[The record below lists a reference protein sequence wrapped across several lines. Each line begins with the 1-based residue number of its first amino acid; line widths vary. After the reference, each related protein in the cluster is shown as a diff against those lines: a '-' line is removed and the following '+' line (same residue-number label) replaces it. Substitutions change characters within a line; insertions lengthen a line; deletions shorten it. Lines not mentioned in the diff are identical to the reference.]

1 MSVGRVCGVHRFDA
15 GDFAMN
21 DPVHTIIAKLNGVR
35 STGSNVWQAL
45 CPAHDDRNP
54 SLTITRGADGTCL
67 LKCHAGCTAES
78 IVSAVGMKMADLFPI
93 KPGQPKSKPAQ
104 GNGRIFATANE
115 AVTELDRLSGP
126 HSHLHTYQTVEGNP
140 VGCIVRHDG
149 PNGKLIRQVSKNG
162 VGWLLKAMPKPRP
175 LYRLPEISR
184 AELVCI
190 VEGEKC
196 VDALTA
202 IGIISTTSAGGANA
216 AAHSDWS
223 PLAGKAVCIMP
234 DNDGPGEGYAED
246 VIAELSKLNPAPR
259 IRINRL
265 PNLQQGEDVFDYV
278 ALRRKQGKTED
289 EIRAEIEALNEK
301 AEAVEPESTARRAPQ
316 WKPFP
321 TETLPQVIRDYVETT
336 ARAMGCDAS
345 FAALPLLVILA
356 GCVGGKRR
364 LLVKRGWTEPCILW
378 AACVGDSGT
387 LKTPALKAAATIIR
401 EAQAEKLKEYRA
413 AVEAHENEVL
423 QYEADL
429 LDWKRRA
436 SRGPAGD
443 PPKKPIPPLCVRYI
457 VSDITIEALSPILLE
472 NPGGVIL
479 IRDELAGWIGGM
491 NAYKGGRGGDEAHW
505 LSMHTGDALTVDRKS
520 GIPKTIYVPSAN
532 VGIIGGIQPQ
542 TLDRVMGVENR
553 ENGLLARI
561 LLAYPPKRQ
570 RKWSE
575 AEVHQSV
582 IDRVTVIVG
591 RLLTLKH
598 DIDDKG
604 NLRARL
610 VRWTPSGKTAW
621 LEFFTSHAEQGAA
634 LTGHLASAWS
644 KLEGYCA
651 RLALLF
657 HLVRVA
663 TGDGVEDAEAV
674 DAASVRAAAALV
686 AWFGHET
693 VRLYG
698 LFEES
703 DEEQADRLLIEWI
716 ESRGGEVTARELAAS
731 GPRSMRGKVSEA
743 RERLDRL
750 VKAGHGQWSFTNQT
764 GKGRPSERFT
774 LISGGNEN
782 QSEGPNFGETGNDIA
797 AHDSASGNFVSVS
810 SVSKSLNNASIPT
823 GHLKDLSI
831 SSNSNETPDSRDT
844 GNTRGGQVDTVETET
859 KIAATIAPSA
869 ISHPQEPESGGNE
882 GSFASTE
889 TEPDDDLRDALAI
902 LGKGGVA

>member
-1 MSVGRVCGVHRFDA
+1 
-15 GDFAMN
+15 MN
-21 DPVHTIIAKLNGVR
+21 DPAHTIIAKLNGVR

-54 SLTITRGADGTCL
+54 SLTITRGADGNCL
-67 LKCHAGCTAES
+67 LRCHAGCTAES
-78 IVSAVGMKMADLFPI
+78 VVSAVGMKMADLFPI

-175 LYRLPEISR
+175 LYRLPEISK
-184 AELVCI
+184 AESVCI

-196 VDALTA
+196 ADALAELGITA
-202 IGIISTTSAGGANA
+202 TTSAGGANA

-246 VIAELSKLNPAPR
+246 IITVLSKLNPAPR

-278 ALRRKQGKTED
+278 ALRRKQGKAED

-301 AEAVEPESTARRAPQ
+301 AESVEPESTARKAPQ
-316 WKPFP
+316 WRPFP
-321 TETLPQVIRDYVETT
+321 TEALPQVIRDYVETT

-356 GCVGGKRR
+356 GCIGGKRR

-387 LKTPALKAAATIIR
+387 LKTPAMKAAANIIR
-401 EAQAEKLKEYRA
+401 ELQAERLKEYRA

-443 PPKKPIPPLCVRYI
+443 PPKKPSPPVCVRYV
-457 VSDITIEALSPILLE
+457 VSDVTVEALAPILLE

-479 IRDELAGWIGGM
+479 IRDELAGWIGSM

-532 VGIIGGIQPQ
+532 VGIVGGIQPQ

-553 ENGLLARI
+553 ENGLLAR
-561 LLAYPPKRQ
+561 LLLTYPPKRQ

-604 NLRARL
+604 NLKARL
-610 VRWTPSGKTAW
+610 IRWTPSGKTAW

-651 RLALLF
+651 RLSMLF

-716 ESRGGEVTARELAAS
+716 ESRSGVVTPRELAFS
-731 GPRSMRGKVSEA
+731 GPRFARGKASEA

-750 VKAGHGQWSFTNQT
+750 VKAGHGEWSFAAQT

-774 LISGGNEN
+774 LISAGCEN
-782 QSEGPNFGETGNDIA
+782 QDESQNFGNSGCDNA
-797 AHDSASGNFVSVS
+797 ADDSASGNFNSAS
-810 SVSKSLNNASIPT
+810 SASMSRDGASIPT
-823 GHLKDLSI
+823 GHYSDLPIYKDGST
-831 SSNSNETPDSRDT
+831 NR
-844 GNTRGGQVDTVETET
+844 RGDDARSVEVDAVEAEL
-859 KIAATIAPSA
+859 KIASTIAPSA

-889 TEPDDDLRDALAI
+889 AEADDDLRDALAI